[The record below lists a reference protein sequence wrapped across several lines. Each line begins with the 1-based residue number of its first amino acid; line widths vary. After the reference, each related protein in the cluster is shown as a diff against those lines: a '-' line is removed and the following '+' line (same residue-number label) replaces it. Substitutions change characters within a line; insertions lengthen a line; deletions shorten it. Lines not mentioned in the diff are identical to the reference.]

1 MKPIDQLTPAEIV
14 RELAE
19 EGMGYEGD
27 LLFEG
32 DTCYIPHICIAKG
45 ETSWTTF
52 RPLTDANGMLML
64 VEKMRKKGWL
74 WFGQNYEDEADVQH
88 IHRFIGH
95 GTDVVGAAD
104 TPGRA
109 VALAALKAIRAEKET
124 QHEA

>member
-27 LLFEG
+27 LFFEG

-52 RPLTDANGMLML
+52 RPLTDANGRDML
-64 VEKMRKKGWL
+64 VEKMREKGFAYDFDAGGTGL
-74 WFGQNYEDEADVQH
+74 HGATFVMADLPL
-88 IHRFIGH
+88 
-95 GTDVVGAAD
+95 VGSDAQAG
-104 TPGRA
+104 TPGMA
-109 VALAALKAIRAEKET
+109 VCLAALKALRAMKEKP
-124 QHEA
+124 